1 MGDWTWMAGAW
12 GWVFLFILVGGVGT
26 LAVLGVRVLRG
37 GLDNDRSSRVGADSD
52 QRAIRILDE
61 RFARGDI
68 DREEYTERRDHLSG
82 RQ

>member
-12 GWVFLFILVGGVGT
+12 GWVFLFVLVAGVIT